1 MQVILA
7 SKSPRRKQILSEIIK
22 DFTIIPSNAEEI
34 VDLTLPPEEI
44 VKNLAA
50 TKAQDVFKTNLDC
63 VVIGSDTIVYFNGK
77 VLGKPK
83 DEQDAYNTLSL
94 LSGNV
99 HKVYTGVCVCTKL
112 QTTCFY
118 CCSTVEFN
126 ILSDKFIRDYI
137 ATGSPMDKAGSYG
150 FQDNPALVKC
160 YSGSFTNIIGLP
172 KDELK
177 KTLVSMRII

>member
-7 SKSPRRKQILSEIIK
+7 SKSPRRKQILSQIIK
-22 DFTIIPSNAEEI
+22 EFTIIPSMAEEI

-44 VKNLAA
+44 VKNLAEA
-50 TKAQDVFKTNLDC
+50 KAKDVFKTNCDC
-63 VVIGSDTIVYFNGK
+63 AVIGSDTIVYFNGR

-83 DEQDAYNTLSL
+83 DEQDAYNTLSA

-99 HKVYTGVCVCTKL
+99 HKVYTGVCVCTNQK
-112 QTTCFY
+112 TTCFY

-126 ILSDKFIRDYI
+126 RLSDKFIRDYI

-150 FQDNPALVKC
+150 FQDNPALVKS

-177 KTLVSMRII
+177 ETLVSMRII